1 MIQYIRA
8 MENFTSIIEIAKHVQ
23 KYVAQ
28 QGKTLPISQ
37 GKMLKD
43 EEMPEDLKLFLK
55 TA

>member
-1 MIQYIRA
+1 
-8 MENFTSIIEIAKHVQ
+8 MENITKLIQIAKQVQ
-23 KYVAQ
+23 EYVAQ

-37 GKMLKD
+37 GKMLTD

>member
-1 MIQYIRA
+1 
-8 MENFTSIIEIAKHVQ
+8 MENFTTLIQLAKEVQ
-23 KYVAQ
+23 GYVAQ